1 MDKITYTRGTRSS
14 EIQKVELDVS
24 EDMSLPEFKIVC
36 KRLACALGYDSI
48 RVEEAFE
55 SKPVMS
61 GTDKMK
67 KILKG

>member
-14 EIQKVELDVS
+14 EIQKVELDIS

-48 RVEEAFE
+48 RVEETFE
-55 SKPVMS
+55 SRPVMS

>member
-14 EIQKVELDVS
+14 EIQKVELDIS

-36 KRLACALGYDSI
+36 KRLACALGY
-48 RVEEAFE
+48 ETFE
-55 SKPVMS
+55 SRPVMS